1 MEPKVSMIIISYNC
15 AEYIS
20 EAIDSCLSQ
29 SYKNIEIIIGDDGST
44 DQSKEIIDGYVVKYP
59 DIISSYVMNRPSDE
73 SNIIPSIRV
82 SENIKHALTYAT
94 GKYICVMSA
103 DDYYEDKSL
112 IETQIKILE
121 ANDEYAAVAC
131 GYRMVWPDGKSK
143 EVYIPRK
150 INALF
155 WSGYYVHVSCL
166 LIRQDVFKGRYFLPR
181 LCDDTG
187 LLYSVIASGKCLG
200 IPLIGFSYRQRGG
213 SIMHKADEMELSL
226 LELLLYQ
233 DVLQVG
239 ELRWSSLC
247 RFAKPMNYI
256 ISHVECLKNEKYK
269 KYLNETENNKDD
281 FVRDLL
287 NCNDGKMWKK
297 KMLIICYISK
307 MVSFL
312 SAIVRKVYYGYC
324 RLLR

>member
-131 GYRMVWPDGKSK
+131 GYRMVWSDGKSK

-166 LIRQDVFKGRYFLPR
+166 LIRQEVFNGRYFLPR

-200 IPLIGFSYRQRGG
+200 IPLIGFAYRQRGG

-239 ELRWSSLC
+239 CLTMSSMS
-247 RFAKPMNYI
+247 RFARPLNYV
-256 ISHVECLKNEKYK
+256 ISNIDKLKDEKYG
-269 KYLNETENNKDD
+269 KYIKAIRVYKNNPVYRMLVYKTKGLDYKCRIK
-281 FVRDLL
+281 FFCYAACLVALL
-287 NCNDGKMWKK
+287 MR
-297 KMLIICYISK
+297 IIRR
-307 MVSFL
+307 
-312 SAIVRKVYYGYC
+312 AYYGK
-324 RLLR
+324 R